1 MAIQMRKV
9 RLDKIASSTRHLNL
23 ARDVTISEQ
32 SIAAPRAGQVIAV
45 RLRGRKSVYN
55 QLEDPTG
62 RLLELDDG
70 DVIVGVLGSR
80 RALRGYAGVVP
91 DKLDKGDILHLLNT
105 GGVIG
110 RCTSIN
116 PEVGPPREVEVLG
129 AVLTFP
135 VLGERIGVPADIAT
149 GAVPL
154 RDDLPRCPPVI
165 AVAGTCMNAGKT
177 SAAARIIKNLAKTLG
192 KRVAAAKVTGVS
204 MRRDTLAMLDRGA
217 CEVLD
222 FCDAG
227 FPSTTAGLT
236 PKISKGLL
244 HRLAQSEPDC
254 ILIELGD
261 GILGEYGVQD
271 ILRDPDLRRV
281 IKVWVM
287 CASDPVGA
295 WGAQQLMTQ
304 VFELPIHV
312 LTGPAT
318 DNEVGRAYVRDQ
330 LKIPALNAITQES
343 EFVAEVVRGLGWGA
357 PATS

>member
-1 MAIQMRKV
+1 MAVQMKKV
-9 RLDKIASSTRHLNL
+9 RLDKIASSTRHLQL
-23 ARDVTISEQ
+23 AREVTISEQ
-32 SIAAPRAGQVIAV
+32 PIAAPRPGLVVAV
-45 RLRGRKSVYN
+45 RVRGTKAVYN

-70 DVIVGVLGSR
+70 DVIAGVLGSR

-91 DKLDKGDILHLLNT
+91 DRVEKGDLLHVLNT

-110 RCTSIN
+110 KCTSIN

-129 AVLTFP
+129 AILSFP
-135 VLGERIGVPADIAT
+135 HLGERIGVPADIQQ

-154 RDDLPRCPPVI
+154 RDDLPKCPPVI

-177 SAAARIIKNLAKTLG
+177 SAAARIIKRLAKAEG

-204 MRRDTLAMLDRGA
+204 LRRDTLAMLDRGA

-222 FCDAG
+222 FGDAG
-227 FPSTTAGLT
+227 FPSTTSGMT
-236 PKISKGLL
+236 PRIAKGLL
-244 HRLAQSEPDC
+244 HRLAQNEPDC
-254 ILIELGD
+254 IMIELGD

-271 ILRDPDLRRV
+271 ILKDPDFRRV
-281 IKVWVM
+281 TKVWVM

-295 WGAQQLMTQ
+295 WGAQQLMSN

-330 LKIPALNAITQES
+330 LKIPCFNAITQEAD
-343 EFVAEVVRGLGWGA
+343 FTGEVLRRLA
-357 PATS
+357 ST